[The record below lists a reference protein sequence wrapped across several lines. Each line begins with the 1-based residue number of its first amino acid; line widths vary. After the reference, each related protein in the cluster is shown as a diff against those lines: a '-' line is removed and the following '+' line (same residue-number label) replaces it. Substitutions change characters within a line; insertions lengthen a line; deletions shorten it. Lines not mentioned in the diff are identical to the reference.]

1 MTRPSKPKRQV
12 SFATVENM
20 TAADGS
26 DNQWAKLEAAAA
38 KLGLSTEEFLA
49 ERLTDLADNDPE
61 RYAELTDTLASSAL
75 NIVRLLRKVSAKLPH
90 IEAEV
95 QVSNNAEALDLMRAI
110 RSNIDDLLESNSEIA
125 LIGGTTTSSRA

>member
-1 MTRPSKPKRQV
+1 
-12 SFATVENM
+12 M